1 MATLC
6 IVVNSSL
13 SIGGW
18 VFGYFVSVREI
29 MVQSFEMDFPQFSGY
44 LEQITIYS
52 KHKKIR
58 TGKTLQMQFYILYH
72 YLMDVAVFM
81 LSMHFLLLMLMFLIE
96 TLKLSRQN

>member
-44 LEQITIYS
+44 LANNHKFKAQKNQNS
-52 KHKKIR
+52 KDFANAIIHCISLID
-58 TGKTLQMQFYILYH
+58 GSCCFYVVDAL
-72 YLMDVAVFM
+72 LVVDVDA
-81 LSMHFLLLMLMFLIE
+81 
-96 TLKLSRQN
+96 

>member
-44 LEQITIYS
+44 LEQTTINS

-58 TGKTLQMQFYILYH
+58 TAKTLQMQLYIVYH
-72 YLMDVAVFM
+72 
-81 LSMHFLLLMLMFLIE
+81 
-96 TLKLSRQN
+96 

>member
-44 LEQITIYS
+44 LEQTTINS
-52 KHKKIR
+52 KHKKNQNSKDFANAIIHCISLID
-58 TGKTLQMQFYILYH
+58 GSCCFYVVDAL
-72 YLMDVAVFM
+72 LVVDVDA
-81 LSMHFLLLMLMFLIE
+81 
-96 TLKLSRQN
+96 